1 MFMDTFS
8 ITNTKVMTQINE
20 RFYTFSNSII
30 SASMAMENNGVIK
43 QQLQEEYNSSLEN
56 HEYFYTIGQEMDK
69 LQAHINDEATIVLLT
84 NNNETFNT
92 NFGVW
97 DVDARI
103 LANSNIKRQ
112 IDQSQNKV
120 QFFYENSE
128 LTNNQPMI
136 LVGKA
141 LKERSTQST
150 YGYFFTAIR
159 ERNLRNFY
167 QEYTSEGNNILLLT
181 PSGKIISSNLR
192 DKIGEDSDE
201 LLQHV
206 LDYEQDIQEYKS
218 IQVFGQNYTI
228 LAEYVPSLHIY
239 IVNLIDQ
246 DLLAQNLI
254 DTNQTIIISVTVA
267 IIALILAFIIVRK
280 MTSSMSDLVYQIS
293 DMARYQFNKPLEVR
307 GGYETRKTA
316 EAFNYMLNELQDYVK
331 LLISTQ
337 EKQRKSELKALQHQ
351 INPHFIYNTLTSIK
365 FMMNQ
370 GKKEEASQTIESFIV
385 LLQNT
390 ISNLDEIITVEQEIE
405 NLKNYVQI
413 MQTRYSDRIN
423 VHYFVSPTSLELYV
437 PKLILQ
443 PFIENAFF
451 HAFTHKK
458 AGHIHILV
466 AEKDNFLICEM
477 IDDGDGMKQSATQKH
492 APSKKNQLFSGIGV
506 RNVHERIQLL
516 YGLRYGVDISSEPGK
531 GTKVE
536 IRLPIEKKKT

>member
-1 MFMDTFS
+1 
-8 ITNTKVMTQINE
+8 
-20 RFYTFSNSII
+20 
-30 SASMAMENNGVIK
+30 
-43 QQLQEEYNSSLEN
+43 
-56 HEYFYTIGQEMDK
+56 
-69 LQAHINDEATIVLLT
+69 
-84 NNNETFNT
+84 
-92 NFGVW
+92 
-97 DVDARI
+97 
-103 LANSNIKRQ
+103 
-112 IDQSQNKV
+112 
-120 QFFYENSE
+120 
-128 LTNNQPMI
+128 
-136 LVGKA
+136 
-141 LKERSTQST
+141 
-150 YGYFFTAIR
+150 
-159 ERNLRNFY
+159 
-167 QEYTSEGNNILLLT
+167 
-181 PSGKIISSNLR
+181 
-192 DKIGEDSDE
+192 
-201 LLQHV
+201 
-206 LDYEQDIQEYKS
+206 
-218 IQVFGQNYTI
+218 
-228 LAEYVPSLHIY
+228 
-239 IVNLIDQ
+239 
-246 DLLAQNLI
+246 
-254 DTNQTIIISVTVA
+254 
-267 IIALILAFIIVRK
+267 
-280 MTSSMSDLVYQIS
+280 
-293 DMARYQFNKPLEVR
+293 
-307 GGYETRKTA
+307 
-316 EAFNYMLNELQDYVK
+316 VK

-477 IDDGDGMKQSATQKH
+477 IDDGDGMEQSATQTN